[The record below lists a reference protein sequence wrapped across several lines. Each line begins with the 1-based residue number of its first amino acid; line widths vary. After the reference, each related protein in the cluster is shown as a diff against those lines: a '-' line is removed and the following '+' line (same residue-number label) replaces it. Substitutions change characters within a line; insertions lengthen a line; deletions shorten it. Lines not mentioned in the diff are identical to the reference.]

1 MKAVLFCIFL
11 INTACGSLSSVSGK
25 TGNVIFIHP
34 DGMSLAHWD
43 AVRLI
48 HAGYEGKLNFDKFSN
63 TAVYRG
69 TIRQQI
75 TATSNA
81 GATIHA
87 FGIKTGADSFGMDK
101 GKNIMSK
108 SGEPYSILIS
118 AQKKGIK
125 TALCQSGVLVEPGT
139 AVFVSQVK
147 SRKYKDEIAKQVI
160 ESGVDL
166 IFGGGEKYLLPKG
179 VQGHFGLGERKDQIN
194 LIERAKEM
202 GYTVI
207 YDLKNFEKVKSHSK
221 ILGVFAH
228 DDTYNDDDPI
238 EVLKTKGFYQQ
249 SAPTIG
255 EMTQMALQFLKQ
267 KNQQFLL
274 IVEEEG
280 TDNFS
285 NRKNTEGFLT
295 AGKRADEAFGVAFDF
310 LKKNQNTLL
319 LTTSDSNAGG
329 LVMKEVSSRKDPVF
343 YTYPKTAYDFKKP
356 SEDKALPFSIQ
367 WGSGGPDS
375 HGGIVVKAQ
384 GLNAHYVK
392 GLLDNTG
399 IYDLMYLTLFGRN
412 VSPSEL

>member
-1 MKAVLFCIFL
+1 MRILLFCFFC
-11 INTACGSLSSVSGK
+11 INVACASLPSVSNK

-48 HAGYEGKLNFDKFSN
+48 HAGYEGKLNFDRFAN

-69 TIRQQI
+69 TIRKQV

-87 FGIKTGADSFGMDK
+87 FGIKTGKDSFGMDD
-101 GKNIMSK
+101 GQPIVSK
-108 SGEPYSILIS
+108 SGDPYSILIS
-118 AQKKGIK
+118 AQKNGIK

-139 AVFVSQVK
+139 AVFASK
-147 SRKYKDEIAKQVI
+147 SKDRKYKDEIAKQII

-179 VQGHFGLGERKDQIN
+179 VQGHFGLGERKDKIN
-194 LIERAKEM
+194 LIEKAKEL
-202 GYTVI
+202 GYTVV
-207 YDLKNFEKVKSHSK
+207 YDLKNAEKLKSHSK

-228 DDTYNDDDPI
+228 DDTYNDDDPV
-238 EVLKTKGFYQQ
+238 EVLKTKGLYQE
-249 SAPTIG
+249 SSPTIAQ
-255 EMTQMALQFLKQ
+255 MTQTALEFLKQ

-285 NRKNTEGFLT
+285 NRKNTKGFLA
-295 AGKRADEAFGVAFDF
+295 AGKRADEALGVALDF
-310 LKKNQNTLL
+310 LNKNPDTLL
-319 LTTSDSNAGG
+319 FTTSDSNAGG
-329 LVMKEVSSRKDPVF
+329 LVITEVSDRKDPVF
-343 YTYPKTAYDFKKP
+343 YTYPKKDYDFNKP
-356 SEDKALPFSIQ
+356 SDSKALPFSIK

-375 HGGIVVKAQ
+375 HGGITVKAQ

-392 GLLDNTG
+392 GLLDNTK

-412 VSPSEL
+412 VSPLEL

>member
-1 MKAVLFCIFL
+1 MRVLLFYLCL
-11 INTACGSLSSVSGK
+11 INMACTSLPSVSDK

-48 HAGYEGKLNFDKFSN
+48 YAGYEGSLNFDRFSN

-69 TIRQQI
+69 TIRKRV

-87 FGIKTGADSFGMDK
+87 FGVKTGADSFGMDE
-101 GKNIMSK
+101 GQPVISK
-108 SGEPYSILIS
+108 SGDPYSILIS
-118 AQKKGIK
+118 AQKKGIR

-139 AVFVSQVK
+139 AVFASQVK
-147 SRKYKDEIAKQVI
+147 NREYKDEIAKQII

-179 VQGHFGLGERKDQIN
+179 VKGYFGLGERKDRIN
-194 LIERAKEM
+194 LIERAKEL
-202 GYTVI
+202 GYTVV
-207 YDLKNFEKVKSHSK
+207 YDLKNFEKLKSHSK

-228 DDTYNDDDPI
+228 DDTYNDDSM
-238 EVLKTKGFYQQ
+238 EALKTKGVYQK
-249 SAPTIG
+249 SAPTIAR
-255 EMTQMALQFLKQ
+255 MTQASLEFLQK
-267 KNQQFLL
+267 KNQQFFLV
-274 IVEEEG
+274 IEEEG

-295 AGKRADEAFGVAFDF
+295 AGKRADDALGIALDF
-310 LKKNQNTLL
+310 LNKNPDTLL

-329 LVMKEVSSRKDPVF
+329 LVITEVSDKKDPAF
-343 YTYPKTAYDFKKP
+343 YTYSKTSYDFNKP
-356 SEDKALPFSIQ
+356 TDSSALPFSIK

-375 HGGIVVKAQ
+375 HGGMVVKAQ

-399 IYDLMYLTLFGRN
+399 IYDLMYMTLFGRN
-412 VSPSEL
+412 ASPSEL